1 MAEALWINP
10 AVGVSGDMLLGAMV
24 DVGADEHAVRG
35 ALEMLEVGGWEL
47 SFTVVDRRGLRCRH
61 AVVAAETGPEERNWS
76 WIDDL
81 LASSGLP
88 RKVGD
93 GARSTFRRLAEVE
106 ADRHGVDIDDVHFH
120 EVGAVDAIVD
130 IVGCWAALDALGV
143 SEVRS
148 GPVGLGVGTVMSSHG
163 VLAHPAPA
171 VLGLLEGIP
180 VVGVNSTAETATPT
194 GVALLATMV
203 DEWGPIPSGLVRTSG
218 FGAGTRDAATHPN
231 VVTAVMIDIIDSAAT
246 DSVVIETNLDDVTPE
261 ILGQLVQRA
270 LDAGADDAWIVPVV
284 MKKGRPGHKLSI
296 LCAPGLEAPLL
307 ALVAIET
314 GTLGMRTHRVTKRV
328 LPRSFSEIDF
338 DGDMVRIKVGPYGAK
353 PEAADVVRVA
363 EATGRSARSVS
374 AEALGRWMSTSGNQ
388 GAESWWS

>member
-1 MAEALWINP
+1 MAAALWVNP

-24 DVGADEHAVRG
+24 DIGADEHAVRG

-47 SFTVVDRRGLRCRH
+47 SFTEVDRRGLRCRH
-61 AVVAAETGPEERNWS
+61 AVVVAEAGPEERTWS

-81 LASSGLP
+81 LASSGLS
-88 RKVGD
+88 RKVAD
-93 GARSTFRRLAEVE
+93 GARSTFKRLAEVE

-203 DEWGPIPSGLVRTSG
+203 DEWGSIPSGLVRASG

-231 VVTAVMIDIIDSAAT
+231 VLTAVMIDIIDSAVT

-307 ALVAIET
+307 SLVAIET
-314 GTLGMRTHRVTKRV
+314 GTLGMRTHGVTKRV
-328 LPRSFSEIDF
+328 LPRSFSEIEL
-338 DGDMVRIKVGPYGAK
+338 DGDTVRIKVGPYGAK

-363 EATGRSARSVS
+363 DATGRSARSVS
-374 AEALGRWMSTSGNQ
+374 AEALGKWMSTAGNQ